1 MRLPK
6 RETPLYISERTAT
19 EVKVSPA
26 LSPAA
31 SDSTARCSSPPV
43 SSSPTTRAYSAVRWS
58 CAACSAA
65 TTAPAEDV
73 ANKVVQSPLHDVTI
87 RFDSITVMGTCDNN
101 SLFETKEDGEFE
113 LEFQVW
119 NAAGTSMDWS
129 RKPYG
134 PLTKGTHR
142 IPYVATVRRDV
153 SMDTGLR
160 VHFWAS
166 EKDGLLGNDPDM
178 SRKNRWMTHQY
189 DGSGWTGGRK
199 IELVG
204 GEPLPAVGFGMGDV
218 VLGEL
223 LQERGLR
230 PEPKRALDH
239 FIVAQRRGICT

>member
-1 MRLPK
+1 MSPQPSRHRYARRLAAAAAV
-6 RETPLYISERTAT
+6 TI
-19 EVKVSPA
+19 
-26 LSPAA
+26 LS
-31 SDSTARCSSPPV
+31 
-43 SSSPTTRAYSAVRWS
+43 
-58 CAACSAA
+58 ACSAA

-73 ANKVVQSPLHDVTI
+73 ANNVVQSPLHDVTI

-101 SLFETKEDGEFE
+101 SLFETREDGEFE

-134 PLTKGTHR
+134 PLKKGTHR
-142 IPYVATVRRDV
+142 IPFVATVRRDV

-204 GEPLPAVGFGMGDV
+204 GEASQCGVRLIYSITSKPV
-218 VLGEL
+218 
-223 LQERGLR
+223 
-230 PEPKRALDH
+230 
-239 FIVAQRRGICT
+239 